1 MTSDMWVYPGDDPT
15 WGHVDMTGYKVV
27 AVDGEIG
34 TVESSIPRAGSACIV
49 VNTGPWILGKS
60 VMLPAGIIE
69 RVDSDAE
76 KIHVART
83 REQVKRAPEYDPSR
97 ADDSGYRE
105 ELGRHYLR

>member
-1 MTSDMWVYPGDDPT
+1 
-15 WGHVDMTGYKVV
+15 MTGYKVV

-34 TVESSIPRAGSACIV
+34 TVESSIPKAGAAFIV
-49 VNTGPWILGKS
+49 VNTGPWIVGKS

-83 REQVKRAPEYDPSR
+83 RDQVKSAPEYDASK
-97 ADDSGYRE
+97 ADDLHYRD
-105 ELGRHYLR
+105 ELGRHYSR